1 MSGTRRPHSFAVI
14 SKRTANSVTQIRN
27 SEQPLPTRSLTGKLH
42 HLKLDVNDSV
52 VRTYIDGKLVDTYED
67 HSGRLHNGSSV
78 SARSTTRLWTKKA
91 CFDNIKVTTFDDG
104 QTGEQGTVT
113 FTEDFEGSG
122 HDFTDGVV
130 IRKAGNRMLCVSS
143 TYEENCTMQNPQ
155 QQGIPLFRKAFSVK
169 GAMKSAKIYASALG
183 VFDLFMNGSRVG
195 QTEADGTVRYDEL
208 KPGWTD
214 YRKEINYMTY
224 DVTSLVREGSN
235 VIGAQ
240 VSNGWWGGAIA
251 HGVYGTPSLGFI
263 AKLRIE
269 YEDGRVEN
277 VVTGTDWTCSTS
289 GPVTLRM
296 TSTMARLMTHAAKA
310 TGPHRNTMRR
320 HGFLVWKTPI
330 STVKSRLL
338 QGSPYVSASSFDA
351 RRKRLRCMKVPNP
364 AAPLTVQSTLSA
376 AWKAPHRFR

>member
-1 MSGTRRPHSFAVI
+1 
-14 SKRTANSVTQIRN
+14 
-27 SEQPLPTRSLTGKLH
+27 
-42 HLKLDVNDSV
+42 
-52 VRTYIDGKLVDTYED
+52 
-67 HSGRLHNGSSV
+67 
-78 SARSTTRLWTKKA
+78 
-91 CFDNIKVTTFDDG
+91 
-104 QTGEQGTVT
+104 
-113 FTEDFEGSG
+113 
-122 HDFTDGVV
+122 
-130 IRKAGNRMLCVSS
+130 
-143 TYEENCTMQNPQ
+143 
-155 QQGIPLFRKAFSVK
+155 
-169 GAMKSAKIYASALG
+169 MKSAKIYASALG

-240 VSNGWWGGAIA
+240 VCNGWWGGAIA

-277 VVTGTDWTCSTS
+277 VVTGTDWTGSTS
-289 GPVTLRM
+289 GPVIYGDIYNGETYDARRESNWSAPEYDASAWIPCMENTDFNGKITAFTGQPVRIREFLR
-296 TSTMARLMTHAAKA
+296 
-310 TGPHRNTMRR
+310 P
-320 HGFLVWKTPI
+320 
-330 STVKSRLL
+330 
-338 QGSPYVSASSFDA
+338 
-351 RRKRLRCMKVPNP
+351 RRKRLRCTKASNP